1 MRAQLSNFG
10 LLCSGADDKR
20 ERMSYKS
27 LNAWIALVASLVC
40 GYSANL
46 VAEEK
51 ETRAVT
57 VVVLC
62 EDAFARKMIRESLLK
77 HLRALRDLEVVD
89 KGGYSSLIVYAEKTV
104 NDSKNPT
111 ATRSRLL
118 TLMVMS

>member
-1 MRAQLSNFG
+1 
-10 LLCSGADDKR
+10 
-20 ERMSYKS
+20 
-27 LNAWIALVASLVC
+27 VASLVC

-62 EDAFARKMIRESLLK
+62 EDAAAKKMIRESLLK

-89 KGGYSSLIVYAEKTV
+89 KGGYSSLILYVEP
-104 NDSKNPT
+104 DG
-111 ATRSRLL
+111 
-118 TLMVMS
+118 